1 MGIADVAKKI
11 VIETSW
17 PWFKKYIWPTIQV
30 QMAELASYY
39 VEKTKKEIKHW
50 ANDKVS
56 KIEQE
61 AQQKAQEAQSK
72 ADTAVNDAE
81 AEKFM
86 AVAQVWR
93 EVAEQ
98 LKGDSEEI
106 KQKLEAI
113 EAEVKFESATMAI
126 DMDIKVDTT
135 TEKPIL
141 QIGEKVQ
148 ELPPLTKL
156 FFRRTDEA
164 ISCESQHHNRKK
176 ISTGPSAS
184 PCGEVEEGKSLAAK
198 H

>member
-1 MGIADVAKKI
+1 MGIADVAKRI
-11 VIETSW
+11 MIETSW
-17 PWFKKYIWPTIQV
+17 PLFKKYIWPSIQV

-39 VEKTKKEIKHW
+39 VEKAQKEIKHW

-56 KIEQE
+56 KLVQE
-61 AQQKAQEAQSK
+61 AQQKAQESQVK

-81 AEKFM
+81 AEKNR

-98 LKGDSEEI
+98 LKRDSEEI

-113 EAEVKFESATMAI
+113 EAEVKFASATMAI

-148 ELPPLTKL
+148 ELPPLAEL
-156 FFRRTDEA
+156 FLRRTDKGNIRA
-164 ISCESQHHNRKK
+164 AQHHNRK
-176 ISTGPSAS
+176 
-184 PCGEVEEGKSLAAK
+184 
-198 H
+198 

>member
-17 PWFKKYIWPTIQV
+17 PWFKKYIWPSIQV

-61 AQQKAQEAQSK
+61 AQQKAHEAQSK

-81 AEKFM
+81 AEKYR

-98 LKGDSEEI
+98 LRRDSEEI

-135 TEKPIL
+135 NEKPIL
-141 QIGEKVQ
+141 RIGEKEQ
-148 ELPPLTKL
+148 ELPPLTEL
-156 FFRRTDEA
+156 FLRRTDKA
-164 ISCESQHHNRKK
+164 ISRESQHQHQNRK
-176 ISTGPSAS
+176 
-184 PCGEVEEGKSLAAK
+184 
-198 H
+198 